1 MLFRSLA
8 HFQRGF
14 GLPISEFFSQ
24 FLVRFGLQPHHI
36 QPNAILHLSCLVS
49 LAEGYLGLW
58 PTVDL
63 WAKYFQFRAVTLPTP
78 AGAPPQEKDLVQCGA
93 AAIQARRG
101 SKLVKVFGLDTCKKW
116 QRSFFYV

>member
-1 MLFRSLA
+1 MEPTPEKGERVVFLA

-14 GLPISEFFSQ
+14 GLPISDFFRQ
-24 FLVRFGLQPHHI
+24 FLVQFGLQPHHI

-63 WAKYFQFRAVTLPTP
+63 WAKYFMFRAVTLPSP
-78 AGAPPQEKDLVQCGA
+78 ADEP
-93 AAIQARRG
+93 
-101 SKLVKVFGLDTCKKW
+101 S
-116 QRSFFYV
+116 

>member
-1 MLFRSLA
+1 MFLA

-14 GLPISEFFSQ
+14 GLPVSDFFSQ

-63 WAKYFQFRAVTLPTP
+63 WAKYYQFRAVTLPTP
-78 AGAPPQEKDLVQCGA
+78 VGSPPQEKDLDRKSV
-93 AAIQARRG
+93 
-101 SKLVKVFGLDTCKKW
+101 V
-116 QRSFFYV
+116 